1 MGKAHDAMRKAEK
14 SQKAKT
20 DKLQEIKK
28 LNQQKQIIQSDM
40 SKLKEQLED
49 CEKYKKFLDS
59 LTPDEYFEEQT
70 KIKVARQE
78 DRLKARRKA
87 RMAQWDAAKAKAIA
101 DAEAR
106 EQAEKERLEREGRV
120 RKRRDGDSNQEI
132 ILPPKPNFDDDVL
145 TSSGEELPMY
155 FKDPQQLLDIFT
167 ALEESNLFLIQNS
180 QETEQAL
187 EELKQNLNET
197 KRKMNRKTAAQKQNI
212 DSLRAQIAIE
222 ETKAESLNQRSKA
235 ATGEN
240 KQEELLEQLHETVKD
255 VYRKCQFDAD
265 SNPSTLFMLTDL
277 EARLEDLLSAIEKMP
292 VEYVLKAEKEKE
304 KDRRE
309 RVRQERMAQ
318 QQKMYEER
326 MKKSMQ
332 RSMQAPKKRKGRQ
345 VMWRSQPMRKA
356 VQAERKTDDGA
367 DDDADAVYFQ

>member
-1 MGKAHDAMRKAEK
+1 
-14 SQKAKT
+14 
-20 DKLQEIKK
+20 
-28 LNQQKQIIQSDM
+28 
-40 SKLKEQLED
+40 
-49 CEKYKKFLDS
+49 
-59 LTPDEYFEEQT
+59 
-70 KIKVARQE
+70 
-78 DRLKARRKA
+78 
-87 RMAQWDAAKAKAIA
+87 
-101 DAEAR
+101 
-106 EQAEKERLEREGRV
+106 
-120 RKRRDGDSNQEI
+120 
-132 ILPPKPNFDDDVL
+132 
-145 TSSGEELPMY
+145 MY
-155 FKDPQQLLDIFT
+155 FKRPMQLLDIFT

-187 EELKQNLNET
+187 EELKTTLSET

-212 DSLRAQIAIE
+212 DALRAQISIE
-222 ETKAESLNQRSKA
+222 ETKATSLNQRSA
-235 ATGEN
+235 ATTGEN

-367 DDDADAVYFQ
+367 EDDADAQFFT